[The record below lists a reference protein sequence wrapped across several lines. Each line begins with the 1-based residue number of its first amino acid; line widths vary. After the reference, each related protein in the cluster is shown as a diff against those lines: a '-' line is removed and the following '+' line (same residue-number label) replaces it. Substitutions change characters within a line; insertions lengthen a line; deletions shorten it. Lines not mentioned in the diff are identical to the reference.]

1 MAIYAQLMAISV
13 TELKQQC
20 LTVVRRVERTGESVT
35 ITRRG
40 RAVAR
45 LSPSREIAA
54 PASLRPWQRLRAAR
68 LADCSFTASES
79 VLVDSDFEAL
89 R

>member
-1 MAIYAQLMAISV
+1 MAISV

-20 LTVVRRVERTGESVT
+20 LRVVRRVERTGESVT

-45 LSPSREIAA
+45 LAPSATLDT
-54 PASLRPWQRLRAAR
+54 PASLRPWERLRAAR
-68 LADCSFTASES
+68 LAECSFAAGES
-79 VLVDSDFEAL
+79 VLAESDFEAL

>member
-1 MAIYAQLMAISV
+1 MAISV
-13 TELKQQC
+13 TELKQHC
-20 LTVVRRVERTGESVT
+20 LSVVRRVERTGQPVT

-45 LSPSREIAA
+45 LAPSSDLAGHA
-54 PASLRPWQRLRAAR
+54 GMKPWERLRAAR
-68 LADCSFTASES
+68 LAVCSFTAGES
-79 VLVDSDFEAL
+79 VIADSDFEAL